1 MVNNNQ
7 CHAHNVLS
15 WHHVI
20 QHKVNS
26 IVHGSILRS
35 SLQNAMLWTW
45 RFISIITTFKQQTLF
60 YTSAIQFKSS
70 QTTSLQQILQFSS
83 HLCFCLQSFL
93 FPCVKEMKAS
103 GINSQAVSWIILYK
117 QQTASKDTFL
127 LLPPCTGP
135 SLWFI
140 TFLHMKNRHNVFL
153 CAVGSCF
160 MTGLRSRI
168 FGCKSYHHK
177 TSII

>member
-1 MVNNNQ
+1 MPCYEHEGLFPLSQHSNNRPYSTPVQ
-7 CHAHNVLS
+7 
-15 WHHVI
+15 
-20 QHKVNS
+20 
-26 IVHGSILRS
+26 S
-35 SLQNAMLWTW
+35 SSNLPKLLLYN
-45 RFISIITTFKQQTLF
+45 KF
-60 YTSAIQFKSS
+60 YNF
-70 QTTSLQQILQFSS
+70 LL